1 MNTATE
7 PQTQV
12 RAKITLPADAI
23 ERFERL
29 ASEER
34 KSLDQVLSERLTLCA
49 DHKAKKGIW
58 LGDVDRA
65 SVEEATR
72 TSIGTASDLVGLVRK
87 AMRLKVASAELSLGI
102 DLLDRLRSRCTTGE
116 PFEKWLAKLVLEQ
129 LQEFAGLR

>member
-1 MNTATE
+1 MNTAIE

-12 RAKITLPADAI
+12 RTKITLPADAM

-29 ASEER
+29 AAEER
-34 KSLDQVLSERLTLCA
+34 KPLDQVLSERLLQCA

-87 AMRLKVASAELSLGI
+87 AMRLKVAGAELPLGV

-116 PFEKWLAKLVLEQ
+116 PFEKWLAARVKEGLEE
-129 LQEFAGLR
+129 LAGLR